1 MEQIELRVEQR
12 AGVAVEGGPRA
23 AFGVAGG
30 TIGRGS
36 QNKLVLAD
44 AEAGVARVHAM
55 VRLESHGAHIAN
67 LCERRSMYV
76 DQRELRSGE
85 EVPLLPGA
93 VIGIGP
99 YLLRAWAADSVATAP
114 SPLVAAA
121 PPRPAVEPPAVVSA
135 APTEAIGATIRTTPN
150 PWSDIPQQFGDATQ
164 SRYLLAGG
172 GDALKDLLP
181 AATTSGKAAGG
192 IDQDNPFAMLGRVE
206 SGRVDPTPVAR
217 TATPAIP
224 DDFDPLDPF
233 ARDPVRQVR
242 AADPWAGGLPAVG
255 LTDVA
260 PQRHD
265 ALLHNLAPAAA
276 HEALDRAAHRGLPG
290 SLDPQVE
297 LDPLRLFDSAAEL
310 PVAGDATV
318 ALPRGPELGQLFAL
332 PVAVEAPPMST
343 LTPTPAPTSAPAAA
357 PSAPPMPPAPSR
369 PAAAAPPQPAQSPA
383 AITPE
388 QLRQLMAAF
397 LDGAGLPPQRTEPAL
412 TPEFMRAFGQA
423 LRVAAQGTI
432 DLLAARAEVKK
443 ELRAGVTIIA
453 SGANNPL
460 KFLPNADGVLLQMT
474 GQHFPGFMQP
484 VSAMEEAYRDLRVHQ
499 VALMAGIR
507 AAYSEAL
514 TRFDPTVI
522 EQRAAAGFLARVS
535 SIGRKAA
542 LWDSYSQGYAAL
554 RRHAEDDLTA
564 FSGRTF
570 VQAYE
575 AAAQAAGGNS
585 P

>member
-1 MEQIELRVEQR
+1 MDKIELRVEQR
-12 AGVAVEGGPRA
+12 AGVAVDGGQRVT
-23 AFGVAGG
+23 FGVAGG
-30 TIGRGS
+30 TIGRGG
-36 QNKLVLAD
+36 QNKLVLPD
-44 AEAGVARVHAM
+44 AQAGVARVHAM

-93 VIGIGP
+93 LIGIGP
-99 YLLRAWAADSVATAP
+99 YLLQAWATDGVVAAPMPAATKAQPPAAVATAM
-114 SPLVAAA
+114 A
-121 PPRPAVEPPAVVSA
+121 PVED
-135 APTEAIGATIRTTPN
+135 IGAKIRATPN
-150 PWSDIPQQFGDATQ
+150 PWSDIPQQFGDAVAPQ
-164 SRYLLAGG
+164 HRPVSGW
-172 GDALKDLLP
+172 DALQDVLP
-181 AATTSGKAAGG
+181 AVAASGKGPASA
-192 IDQDNPFAMLGRVE
+192 DLDNPFAMLGRVE
-206 SGRVDPTPVAR
+206 PGRIGPLPAPI
-217 TATPAIP
+217 TAAPAIP

-233 ARDPVRQVR
+233 ARDTAGRAR
-242 AADPWAGGLPAVG
+242 AADPWAGGLPKVG
-255 LTDVA
+255 LAEVA

-265 ALLHNLAPAAA
+265 ALLRDLSPVT
-276 HEALDRAAHRGLPG
+276 EQRQLDDASHRGLPG
-290 SLDPQVE
+290 SLDPQVV
-297 LDPLRLFDSAAEL
+297 LDPLKLFDTTTALTA
-310 PVAGDATV
+310 AGDVSPV
-318 ALPRGPELGQLFAL
+318 ALPHGTELGQLFAL
-332 PVAVEAPPMST
+332 PVAAEALQAPPPVSATGSATAETPAAQPTTQTPAPFST
-343 LTPTPAPTSAPAAA
+343 ATPTPPAE
-357 PSAPPMPPAPSR
+357 PATP
-369 PAAAAPPQPAQSPA
+369 
-383 AITPE
+383 ITHE
-388 QLRQLMAAF
+388 LLRQLMGAF
-397 LDGAGLPPQRTEPAL
+397 LEGAGLPPQRTEPAL
-412 TPEFMRAFGQA
+412 TQEFMRSFGQA

-460 KFLPNADGVLLQMT
+460 KFLPTADGVLMQMT

-484 VSAMEEAYRDLRVHQ
+484 VPAMEEAYRDLRVHQ

-514 TRFDPTVI
+514 TRFDPAVI
-522 EQRAAAGFLARVS
+522 EQRAAAGFLAKVS

-575 AAAQAAGGNS
+575 AAARAAGGSN